1 MQTYPTVPSE
11 WGWFAVNA
19 FLQRVVS
26 GLVLTGNLKVTGPDG
41 ATHTFGDGSGPPV
54 HVIIRTAR
62 AARAIAM
69 DPMLA
74 VPEAYMDEE
83 LDLIE
88 GDVLD
93 MLRVAFQNMGPGGIE
108 AVWSKAIEGMRHVF
122 RRFQQLNTASRSK
135 RNVQRHYDLSGD
147 LYKLFLDPD
156 MQYSCAY
163 FESPDTTLEEAQA
176 AKKRHIAAKLRMAP
190 GQTVLDI
197 GSGWGGLG
205 LYLAR
210 TFDVDVLGVTLSTE
224 QHGVSTERAQA
235 EGLENHVHFEIKD
248 YRDISERFDRI
259 VSVGMFEHVGLNH
272 YRTFFD
278 KCAQMLKPDG
288 VMVLH
293 SIGRSGPPYATNAFI
308 RKYIF
313 PGGYIPALSE
323 VLPMIEK
330 SGLVVN
336 DIEILRLHYAE
347 TLKHWRARFLANR
360 DKAKAIYDERFC
372 RMWDFYLAG
381 SEAAFRWQDLIVFQ
395 IQLTRRNDTLPM
407 TRGYI
412 EKAEKAL
419 ARQAATHVREPEP
432 EKPEPKTAPRKRKRV

>member
-1 MQTYPTVPSE
+1 M
-11 WGWFAVNA
+11 NRM
-19 FLQRVVS
+19 LNRVVS
-26 GLVLTGNLKVTGPDG
+26 GLVLTGNLSITGPDG
-41 ATHTFGDGSGPPV
+41 KKHRFGDGTGDPV
-54 HVIIRTAR
+54 HIHIKTTR
-62 AARAIAM
+62 AVRAIAL

-74 VPEAYMDEE
+74 APESYMDGDVDFLEGDT
-83 LDLIE
+83 LDL
-88 GDVLD
+88 
-93 MLRVAFQNMGPGGIE
+93 LRVAFQNMSPTGID
-108 AVWSKAIEGMRHVF
+108 AFWSKAIESTRNLF
-122 RRFQQLNTASRSK
+122 RRFQQVNTTTRSK

-147 LYKLFLDPD
+147 LYKLFLDND

-163 FESPDTTLEEAQA
+163 FEHPDVSLEEAQA
-176 AKKRHIAAKLRMAP
+176 AKKRHLAAKLQP
-190 GQTVLDI
+190 KSGQTVLDI

-205 LYLAR
+205 LYLAK

-248 YRDISERFDRI
+248 YRNISERFDRI
-259 VSVGMFEHVGLNH
+259 VSVGMFEHVGVNH

-278 KCAQMLKPDG
+278 KCAQLLKPDG

-293 SIGRSGPPYATNAFI
+293 SIGRSGPPYATSAFI

-323 VLPMIEK
+323 VLPSIEK

-336 DIEILRLHYAE
+336 DIEILRLHYAD
-347 TLKHWRARFLANR
+347 TLKNWRARFLANR
-360 DKAKAIYDERFC
+360 DKAKALYDERFC

-381 SEAAFRWQDLIVFQ
+381 SEAAFRWQDLMVFQ
-395 IQLTRRNDTLPM
+395 IQLTRKNDTLPV

-412 EKAEKAL
+412 EKTEKAL
-419 ARQAATHVREPEP
+419 ALHGTAHESELTADA
-432 EKPEPKTAPRKRKRV
+432 EKADASKPKKAPAKRSKVDKKA